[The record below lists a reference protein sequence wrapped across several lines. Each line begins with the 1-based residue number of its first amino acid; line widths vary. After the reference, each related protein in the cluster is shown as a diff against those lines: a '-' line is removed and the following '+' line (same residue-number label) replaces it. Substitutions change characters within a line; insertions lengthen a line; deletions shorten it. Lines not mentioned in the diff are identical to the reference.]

1 MRISLFCLASALTL
15 GIGGAAD
22 LLAQAVDSPKPSFE
36 VASVKP
42 NNSGATS
49 SSTQTRPGGR
59 FTATNVPVRTLLRE
73 AYHLQDSQLIDA
85 PDWTRAER
93 FDIAAKADG
102 NPEYAEMRVM
112 VQMLLADRFRLI
124 VHNETRE
131 LPIYALVVA
140 RPDGKL
146 GPQLFKSDI
155 DCTDPARSKQPAP
168 SAAPAASSPGVSQMR
183 EVEPCGTN
191 ANTSNNSATLRAG
204 SVSMSSLAATLS
216 TFANRV
222 VVDRTGLV
230 GGFDII
236 LTWTPNQ
243 TAETSGASLF
253 TALQEQL
260 GLRLESTRGPVEVV
274 VVDRVERPPP
284 D

>member
-1 MRISLFCLASALTL
+1 MRISRFCLAAALTL
-15 GIGGAAD
+15 GIGAAPN
-22 LLAQAVDSPKPSFE
+22 LLAQAAESTKPSFE

-42 NNSGATS
+42 NNSGAS
-49 SSTQTRPGGR
+49 NSSTQTRPGGR
-59 FTATNVPVRTLLRE
+59 FTAANVPLRILLRE
-73 AYHLQDSQLIDA
+73 AYRLQDFQLIDA
-85 PDWTRAER
+85 PDWTRTER
-93 FDIAAKADG
+93 YDIAAKADG
-102 NPEYAEMRVM
+102 DPEYAEMRLM
-112 VQMLLADRFRLI
+112 IQTLLADRFSLV

-146 GPQLFKSDI
+146 GPQLFKSEV
-155 DCTDPARSKQPAP
+155 DCTDSARSKQPAP

-204 SVSMSSLAATLS
+204 SVPMSSLAATLS

-222 VVDRTGLV
+222 VVDRTGLA
-230 GGFDII
+230 GGFDVI

-243 TAETSGASLF
+243 TSETSGASLF

-274 VVDRVERPPP
+274 VVDRVERPTP

>member
-1 MRISLFCLASALTL
+1 MRIFRFCVATALTL
-15 GIGGAAD
+15 GIGVPD
-22 LLAQAVDSPKPSFE
+22 LLAQAADSTKPSFE

-42 NNSGATS
+42 NNSGAS
-49 SSTQTRPGGR
+49 NSSTQTRPGGR
-59 FTATNVPVRTLLRE
+59 FTAANVPLRILLRE
-73 AYHLQDSQLIDA
+73 AYRLQDFQLVDA
-85 PDWTRAER
+85 PDWTRTER

-102 NPEYAEMRVM
+102 DPEYAEMRLM
-112 VQMLLADRFRLI
+112 IQTLLADRFRLV

-140 RPDGKL
+140 RTDGKL
-146 GPQLFKSDI
+146 GPQLFKSEI
-155 DCTDPARSKQPAP
+155 DCTDPARNKQPAP
-168 SAAPAASSPGVSQMR
+168 SAAPVASSPGVSQMR

-191 ANTSNNSATLRAG
+191 VNTSNNSATLRAG
-204 SVSMSSLAATLS
+204 SVPMSSLAATLS

-222 VVDRTGLV
+222 VVDRTGLA
-230 GGFDII
+230 GGFDVI

-243 TAETSGASLF
+243 TADTSGASLF

-260 GLRLESTRGPVEVV
+260 GLRLESARGPVEVV
-274 VVDRVERPPP
+274 VVDRVERPTP